1 MILAREL
8 PSHVLRERVNA
19 RRLDRIGRGV
29 YTTTAADAAPDSI
42 ALARL
47 AGLHHRLT
55 AAHCFSH
62 ESAAL
67 LHGLPLWLRS
77 SVSHVYQHS
86 APSSRRD
93 PRVIRHRPMPSPH
106 DVAVVRGLPAT
117 SLSRTVWDCLTSMRP
132 VGGLVVLDAALRAG
146 LDRDQLL
153 SRAVTQAGARGSAKA
168 RALIALGDAGSE
180 SPGESACRFAVLR
193 DGFPPPQT
201 QVEVATRLG
210 TFWADLGWPGWRV
223 LLEYDGRSKYVG
235 REAEEFFREKRRQD
249 AIVEAGWRALHVTS
263 EDLRRHGA
271 LTRRLVP
278 LIPPDAA
285 RSLRR
290 RSELGA

>member
-8 PSHVLRERVNA
+8 PSHVLRKRVDD

-29 YTTTAADAAPDSI
+29 YTTTTADASPDSI

-47 AGLHHRLT
+47 EGLHQRLT

-93 PRVIRHRPMPSPH
+93 PRVIRHRPMPSP
-106 DVAVVRGLPAT
+106 DDITVVRGLPAT
-117 SLSRTVWDCLTSMRP
+117 TLSRSVWDCLTSMRP
-132 VGGLVVLDAALRAG
+132 VGGLVVVDAALRAG
-146 LDRDQLL
+146 VDRDDLL
-153 SRAVTQAGARGSAKA
+153 SRAAEQVGARGCAKA
-168 RALIALGDAGSE
+168 RALIALGDGGSE

-193 DGFPPPQT
+193 DGFPPPRT
-201 QVEVATRLG
+201 QVEVVTRLG
-210 TFWADLGWPGWRV
+210 TFWADLGWPEWRV

-235 REAEEFFREKRRQD
+235 REAEEFVREKRRHD

-263 EDLRRHGA
+263 EDLRRPGA
-271 LTRRLVP
+271 LTRRLLP
-278 LIPPDAA
+278 LIPPAAA

-290 RSELGA
+290 RSVLGA